1 VNISIVIAI
10 SLRYIISAVVMMI
23 TTNLQKHFIANV
35 ELNQIRMV
43 IILIFGGSG
52 TVTISQ
58 QVMLIDACR
67 NGRENLI
74 NSIH

>member
-1 VNISIVIAI
+1 MNISIVIAI

-23 TTNLQKHFIANV
+23 TTNLQKHFMKNA
-35 ELNQIRMV
+35 ELKQIRTA

-58 QVMLIDACR
+58 QVMQIDACR
-67 NGRENLI
+67 NGRENLTVC
-74 NSIH
+74 IH